1 MYAIHSM
8 QYLTAR
14 DPVPVITALTRCRS
28 PLCVPQ
34 AYGATD
40 RLPSAH
46 TCFNQ
51 IDLPEYES
59 KEQLVEK
66 LMTAL
71 KHGASGFGFA

>member
-1 MYAIHSM
+1 MCPPPT
-8 QYLTAR
+8 L
-14 DPVPVITALTRCRS
+14 PFPS
-28 PLCVPQ
+28 PNPLQ

-59 KEQLVEK
+59 KEQLVSK